1 MAAWPNLAIIVLTRP
16 RFSPGPEHALGD
28 AGDWQSESNNRSGLM
43 VIGGIVMLYL
53 FNKTLCTATRASH
66 LLPGIEGY
74 ARLAAL
80 RIFEIAFRLYS
91 FPV

>member
-1 MAAWPNLAIIVLTRP
+1 MAIIVLTRP

-28 AGDWQSESNNRSGLM
+28 ELWKSESNNRSVPLM
-43 VIGGIVMLYL
+43 SIGGIGMLYL
-53 FNKTLCTATRASH
+53 FNSTLSTATRASH
-66 LLPGIEGY
+66 LLPVIEGY